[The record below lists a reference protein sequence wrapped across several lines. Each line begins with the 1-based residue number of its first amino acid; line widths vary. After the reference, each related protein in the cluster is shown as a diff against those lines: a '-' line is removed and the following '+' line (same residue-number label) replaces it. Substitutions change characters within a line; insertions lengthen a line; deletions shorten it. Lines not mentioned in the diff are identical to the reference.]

1 MIPLLSILITPFQG
15 IPLPYSPQQ
24 DDGITL
30 LLLGCFVLS
39 AYILSYGHRFL
50 LQLVKDFFL
59 HRERTN
65 IFAISTGPDIRYL
78 LLLIVQTC
86 VLASLCLFVYF
97 IDLRPELSQQISPSL
112 LLGIYIG
119 GALLYVAVKWVVYSL
134 LGWIFFN
141 ETKTGMWLESYSTLL
156 YYLGFLLFPFALF
169 LVYFDLSINV
179 AVAIGLFLLVS
190 VKILLFYKELKLF
203 CNHLHGSILLI
214 LYFCALEIVPCL
226 VLYRGMLQLNEL
238 LITNI

>member
-1 MIPLLSILITPFQG
+1 MFTSATISKG

-24 DDGITL
+24 DDGITV

-39 AYILSYGHRFL
+39 AYILSHSHRFL

-86 VLASLCLFVYF
+86 VLASLCLFKYF
-97 IDLRPELSQQISPSL
+97 MDLRPELSQQVSPHL

-119 GALLYVAVKWVVYSL
+119 SSLLFLIVKWLSYSL
-134 LGWIFFN
+134 IGWIFFN

-156 YYLGFLLFPFALF
+156 YYLGFILFPFALF
-169 LVYFDLSINV
+169 LIYFNLNLKATV
-179 AVAIGLFLLVS
+179 TVGLFLLIS
-190 VKILLFYKELKLF
+190 IKLLIFYKELKLF
-203 CNHLHGSILLI
+203 CNHLYGGILLI
-214 LYFCALEIVPCL
+214 LYFCALEIVPCFI
-226 VLYRGMLQLNEL
+226 LYRGMLQLNEY
-238 LITNI
+238 LIIKI